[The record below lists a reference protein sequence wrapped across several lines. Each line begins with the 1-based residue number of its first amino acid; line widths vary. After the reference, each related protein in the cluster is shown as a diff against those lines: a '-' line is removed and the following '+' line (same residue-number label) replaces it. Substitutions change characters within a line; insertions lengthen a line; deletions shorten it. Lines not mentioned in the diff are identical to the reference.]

1 MKPLP
6 ELIKKEGFART
17 TLNAFEELNKAMTKF
32 SLSVLPNFSQPFKIE
47 SDASKKSIGAVL

>member
-1 MKPLP
+1 VKPLP